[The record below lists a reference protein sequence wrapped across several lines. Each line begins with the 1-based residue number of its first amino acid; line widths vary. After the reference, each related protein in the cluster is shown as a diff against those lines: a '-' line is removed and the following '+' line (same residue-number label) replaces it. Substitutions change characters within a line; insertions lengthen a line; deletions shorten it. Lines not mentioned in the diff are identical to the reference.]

1 MEIVIKYAKESDDF
15 RWESYTRLKKHIS
28 HLMQDSTC
36 LFVDYVRAMYMR
48 FKYHNLTPLASR
60 PESTASEIT
69 NPVFL
74 GIIQDMDRSIQPTS
88 KKGTKKFIVCNVPQV
103 PEEDLF
109 SSLIVIKGKFNSLIF
124 GLHGVAVAGKP
135 SKNMNH

>member
-74 GIIQDMDRSIQPTS
+74 GIKTWTVAYSPLRKREQRSLLFATCHKYR
-88 KKGTKKFIVCNVPQV
+88 KKIYFLP
-103 PEEDLF
+103 
-109 SSLIVIKGKFNSLIF
+109 SLPVIKGKFNSLIF